1 MSPQAPPRLR
11 TICVKEIEMA
21 TIEVKKVEEQLNN
34 RLLFSVHVNADEGH
48 IEIPIEVKD
57 RGSPAANE
65 AAAVASTLAFAE
77 ALEAA
82 ARLRLGLR
90 AATEKSDRDTPAEP
104 VRL

>member
-48 IEIPIEVKD
+48 IEIPIGV
-57 RGSPAANE
+57 RGSGIAGCERSRGGRLNPCLRG
-65 AAAVASTLAFAE
+65 S
-77 ALEAA
+77 
-82 ARLRLGLR
+82 ARGGRPTSAWIAGR
-90 AATEKSDRDTPAEP
+90 DRK
-104 VRL
+104 V